1 MDITLHLEPFI
12 LMFLMACG
20 VYLTIIGA
28 YSLRDYRKDRRS
40 VTRYSIDVGQE
51 GVTASYRTADS
62 KPKFP
67 WAPSRNLLMALLGLH
82 LIPCLWGPF
91 CIFAF
96 LSIWPQVAIVL
107 LLLTAISTWSCRRA
121 RKALPGLEAGI
132 AKRWHLATGAVIMM
146 GVSLLVAL
154 ALGAV
159 LTQILG
165 GSGEDNSIYLVFPYT
180 VAGVTLLLGAVMWK
194 TAKEVA
200 AAETSLVRS
209 E

>member
-20 VYLTIIGA
+20 VYLTIVGA

-40 VTRYSIDVGQE
+40 VTGHSIDVEQE
-51 GVTASYRTADS
+51 GVTASYRTVDS
-62 KPKFP
+62 KPKSP
-67 WAPSRNLLMALLGLH
+67 WVPSHNLLRALLGLH

-107 LLLTAISTWSCRRA
+107 LLLTAISTWICRRA

-132 AKRWHLATGAVIMM
+132 TGRWRLATGAVITM
-146 GVSLLVAL
+146 GVSLLIAL

-159 LTQILG
+159 LAKMLD

-180 VAGVTLLLGAVMWK
+180 VAGVTLLLGAVMWR
-194 TAKEVA
+194 TAKEVG
-200 AAETSLVRS
+200 AAETSLPRS